1 MAAQLAYRRSVFE
14 GVRKVGILTTLH
26 DRKIFI
32 CMLVALLKKT
42 GSFASCVETI
52 VVAPREPTVEPPRNP
67 CPYNN
72 VNKYMEN
79 SEDFK
84 QIFIKKN
91 P

>member
-26 DRKIFI
+26 DRKISI
-32 CMLVALLKKT
+32 CMVVALLKKT

-72 VNKYMEN
+72 VMKTDSND
-79 SEDFK
+79 SEDWRSL
-84 QIFIKKN
+84 
-91 P
+91 